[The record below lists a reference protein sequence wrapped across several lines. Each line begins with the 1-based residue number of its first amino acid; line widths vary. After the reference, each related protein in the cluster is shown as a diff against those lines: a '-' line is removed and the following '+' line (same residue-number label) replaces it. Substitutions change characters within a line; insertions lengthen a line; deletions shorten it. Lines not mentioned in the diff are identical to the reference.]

1 MTRLLAQ
8 VNVPTN
14 FLGSTNWL
22 VTIDTILGTGAC
34 VAGGIGATAT
44 CNFQPGILITVLLP
58 NVLMISG
65 LIFFI
70 WMIAA
75 GWAFLGSA
83 GREANA
89 QEKAKAQ
96 AALTYAVIGFLLIIT
111 AFFIL
116 QIIEKVTGINFISP
130 VGI

>member
-1 MTRLLAQ
+1 MTELLAQ
-8 VNVPTN
+8 VNLPTN
-14 FLGSTNWL
+14 FFRGTRWPS
-22 VTIDTILGTGAC
+22 TIDRFLATTEC
-34 VAGGIGATAT
+34 TTGGITPAAS

-58 NVLMISG
+58 NALMVAGI
-65 LIFFI
+65 IFFI

-116 QIIEKVTGINFISP
+116 QIIEKVTGIKFIRP
-130 VGI
+130 RI

>member
-1 MTRLLAQ
+1 MIRLLAQ
-8 VNVPTN
+8 VNVPLRYLPYEWRA
-14 FLGSTNWL
+14 F
-22 VTIDTILGTGAC
+22 
-34 VAGGIGATAT
+34 VAGHGQPCTGGTTPADS
-44 CNFQPGILITVLLP
+44 CNFQPSMLITVLLP
-58 NVLMISG
+58 NVLMIAG
-65 LIFFI
+65 IIFFV